1 MSNQLNLYGEP
12 IKDGYSYQTSLPS
25 YKESGKEAQR
35 IIILNLIKKGFVTLL
50 QLSENT
56 GLPQSTVAGRVND
69 LIDENKVYYSGTV
82 EYKNRKRKMI
92 FIKP

>member
-12 IKDGYSYQTSLPS
+12 IKDGYSYQTSLHA

-50 QLSENT
+50 QLSEIT
-56 GLPQSTVAGRVND
+56 GFPQSTVSGRVND
-69 LIDENKVYYSGTV
+69 LIDEGKVYYNSTV